1 MFSLLSGLKLMVTN
15 TSLKLIIEV
24 TDDMPTIEV
33 IKRFFLID

>member
-1 MFSLLSGLKLMVTN
+1 MFSLLAGLKLTVMN

-33 IKRFFLID
+33 IKKISFD